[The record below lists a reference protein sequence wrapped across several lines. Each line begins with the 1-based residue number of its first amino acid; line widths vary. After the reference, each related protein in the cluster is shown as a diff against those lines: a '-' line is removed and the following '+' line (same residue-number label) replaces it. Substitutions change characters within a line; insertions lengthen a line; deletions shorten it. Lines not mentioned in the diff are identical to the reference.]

1 MERVADR
8 MSREV
13 VSVGPEASIHEAFA
27 TMREGQLRHVLVRAD
42 DGRVLGMV
50 SSHDLVRVTMQNP
63 GRILDLD
70 GCVAKDIMT
79 RSPLQSV
86 GPGATLAQAARLLDD
101 LQIGAL
107 TVMEDGALVGILTT
121 SDLLRTF
128 WQARES

>member
-1 MERVADR
+1 MT
-8 MSREV
+8 REI

-27 TMREGQLRHVLVRAD
+27 TMREGRLRHVLVRAD

-50 SSHDLVRVTMQNP
+50 SSHDLVRVTLQNQ
-63 GRILDLD
+63 GRVLDLD

-79 RSPLQSV
+79 PAPLQSI
-86 GPGATLAQAARLLDD
+86 GPRATLAQAAQLLDE

-107 TVMEDGALVGILTT
+107 TVQDAGALVGILTT

-128 WQARES
+128 WQTRSP

>member
-1 MERVADR
+1 MDRVADR
-8 MSREV
+8 MTRELI
-13 VSVGPEASIHEAFA
+13 SVAPDASIHEAFA

-42 DGRVLGMV
+42 DGTVLGMV

-63 GRILDLD
+63 GRVLDLD

-79 RSPLQSV
+79 RAPLQSIA
-86 GPGATLAQAARLLDD
+86 PLATLAQAAQLLDE

-107 TVMEDGALVGILTT
+107 TVVDAGVLVGILTT

-128 WQARES
+128 WQKATP